1 MKQFIKSIFLAQKG
15 SISSK
20 RVCGVIGW
28 VICLLI
34 CIYCTVKVIQAPVL
48 ADSILI
54 GSATLMGVDSVTG
67 IWKNKKDTNII
78 KENET
83 NIQQNNE
90 QD

>member
-1 MKQFIKSIFLAQKG
+1 MKQFIESIFLAQKG

-28 VICLLI
+28 IICLLI

>member
-1 MKQFIKSIFLAQKG
+1 M
-15 SISSK
+15 
-20 RVCGVIGW
+20 CGVVGW
-28 VICLLI
+28 IICLLI

-83 NIQQNNE
+83 NI
-90 QD
+90 

>member
-28 VICLLI
+28 IICLLI

>member
-1 MKQFIKSIFLAQKG
+1 
-15 SISSK
+15 
-20 RVCGVIGW
+20 VCGVVGW
-28 VICLLI
+28 IICLLI

-83 NIQQNNE
+83 NI
-90 QD
+90 

>member
-28 VICLLI
+28 IICLLI

-90 QD
+90 